1 MVLYGQGNDDKP
13 IGWNGV
19 PNFGTNAKSF
29 THGDVV
35 FTHMKGFVIFPQSET
50 IILK

>member
-1 MVLYGQGNDDKP
+1 MAKGMMTNQLDGMGFRILGQ
-13 IGWNGV
+13 
-19 PNFGTNAKSF
+19 TQKSF